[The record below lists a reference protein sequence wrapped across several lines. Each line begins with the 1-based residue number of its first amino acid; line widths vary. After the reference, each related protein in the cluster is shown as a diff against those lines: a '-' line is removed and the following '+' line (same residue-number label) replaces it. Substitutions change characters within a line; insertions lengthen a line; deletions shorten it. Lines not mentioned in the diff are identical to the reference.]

1 MLLFKFIMYK
11 IVNIWILV
19 TLYFNWCSNL
29 IMNINII
36 GMLFLILYKN
46 NNYYSFII
54 LFNINYEFYY
64 LKVNIKR
71 NVYLHFK

>member
-64 LKVNIKR
+64 LKVNIKKKCICS
-71 NVYLHFK
+71 FI

>member
-64 LKVNIKR
+64 
-71 NVYLHFK
+71 